1 MILGTVEIGV
11 LIHIGQKNKIN
22 LGGCKNP
29 PKKGI
34 NKMDKTIK
42 RIEMLDK
49 QSLEDILVKLVSM
62 KNRHIVVKNTKALI
76 DSEYSKALGEATL
89 QI

>member
-1 MILGTVEIGV
+1 ME
-11 LIHIGQKNKIN
+11 KI
-22 LGGCKNP
+22 
-29 PKKGI
+29 
-34 NKMDKTIK
+34 IK

-49 QSLEDILVKLVSM
+49 QSLEDILIKLVSM
-62 KNRHIVVKNTKALI
+62 KNRHIVVNNTKALI

>member
-1 MILGTVEIGV
+1 ME
-11 LIHIGQKNKIN
+11 
-22 LGGCKNP
+22 
-29 PKKGI
+29 
-34 NKMDKTIK
+34 KTIK

-49 QSLEDILVKLVSM
+49 QSLEDILIKLVSM
-62 KNRHIVVKNTKALI
+62 KNRHIVVNNTKALI

>member
-1 MILGTVEIGV
+1 
-11 LIHIGQKNKIN
+11 
-22 LGGCKNP
+22 
-29 PKKGI
+29 
-34 NKMDKTIK
+34 MDKTIK

-62 KNRHIVVKNTKALI
+62 KNRHIVVNNTKSLI

-89 QI
+89 KL

>member
-1 MILGTVEIGV
+1 ME
-11 LIHIGQKNKIN
+11 KI
-22 LGGCKNP
+22 
-29 PKKGI
+29 
-34 NKMDKTIK
+34 IK

-49 QSLEDILVKLVSM
+49 QSLEDILIKLVSM
-62 KNRHIVVKNTKALI
+62 KSRHIVVNNTKALI